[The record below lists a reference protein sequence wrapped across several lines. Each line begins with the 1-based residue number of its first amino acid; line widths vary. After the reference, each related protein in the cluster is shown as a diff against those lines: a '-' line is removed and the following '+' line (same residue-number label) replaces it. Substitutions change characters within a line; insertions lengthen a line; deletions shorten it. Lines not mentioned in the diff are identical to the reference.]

1 MDCAQ
6 LDSLN
11 RKARYA
17 SQAAPTAERR
27 RRTCGRSAEGQAL
40 RGIRGSQPNRR
51 LGHGRGAWRQAADR
65 SPGPRERASNRYR
78 A

>member
-1 MDCAQ
+1 MRAKPRQPQSVGVGLAVDQ
-6 LDSLN
+6 QKVRL
-11 RKARYA
+11 
-17 SQAAPTAERR
+17 
-27 RRTCGRSAEGQAL
+27 L